1 MINRPNLENLVKE
14 LKELQL
20 DQARIQSRQ
29 TEIIDLLT
37 TAYYQGS
44 TEDDRR
50 AQGTQ
55 ATEQEDTPPQAAASG
70 TQTSF

>member
-1 MINRPNLENLVKE
+1 MINRPNLENLIKE

-29 TEIIDLLT
+29 TEIIDLLS
-37 TAYYQGS
+37 TAHQGS
-44 TEDDRR
+44 TEDDKR

-55 ATEQEDTPPQAAASG
+55 AAEQEDTPPQAAASE
-70 TQTSF
+70 TQTNF